1 MPLGIAKKLDLAISQ
16 VESAP
21 GQSSKRAKHL
31 FKSATR
37 ILGKA
42 RRLTTKAAGGRRA
55 KLSSQCS
62 SDLANAIGA
71 ASQAIASLG

>member
-1 MPLGIAKKLDLAISQ
+1 LPPGIAKKLDLAISH
-16 VESAP
+16 VEGAP

-62 SDLANAIGA
+62 ADLANAIGA